1 MLRQIFRSGGQC
13 VGVLFDVIDYK
24 ICNANSKEMEVLK
37 TGQIVYD
44 MEDKENILYRKD
56 RKDTYDYINDCIE
69 AVENQ
74 DFKVLKQLIRELI
87 RRKEM
92 VKLIFE

>member
-1 MLRQIFRSGGQC
+1 
-13 VGVLFDVIDYK
+13 
-24 ICNANSKEMEVLK
+24 
-37 TGQIVYD
+37 

-69 AVENQ
+69 AVDNQ
-74 DFKVLKQLIRELI
+74 DFKMLKQLIRELI